1 MIGEIL
7 GIAGGILGAFGGA
20 DARAQA
26 NAELEQQIKRKE
38 QFGKERLGLAKTIF
52 GGRMPGVTAL
62 ENNILSNQAN
72 TIGTVQKNAT
82 DVGQII
88 GAATNSQVATN
99 NAYQDLQIKEAEDW
113 TRKYG
118 VLNGAYDDYNQN
130 IDDQIAMKGAQAQ
143 NEGQTW
149 QELSNLGFGVANFGL
164 AGGFDDFKFGNNRN
178 PRALRER
185 MPTSTIPHTWGR

>member
-1 MIGEIL
+1 MVGELL
-7 GIAGGILGAFGGA
+7 GLAGGIVGAIGGA
-20 DARAQA
+20 GARARA
-26 NAELEQQIKRKE
+26 NAELERQNKRKE
-38 QFGKERLGLAKTIF
+38 EFGKERLGLAKTIF
-52 GGRMPGVTAL
+52 GGRMPGATAL
-62 ENNILSNQAN
+62 ENQILSNQAN

-82 DVGQII
+82 DVGQVI

-99 NAYQDLQIKEAEDW
+99 NAYQDLQVKEGQDW
-113 TRKYG
+113 TRRYG
-118 VLNGAYDDYNQN
+118 VLNGAYDDYNQ
-130 IDDQIAMKGAQAQ
+130 IMDDQIAMKGAQAQ